1 MARTARFAGR
11 KQAQHNDDAESY
23 PGSGHLGGVKPYS
36 CMSGIAPVEVIV
48 VGYNFEIWNGRSLAT
63 VP

>member
-1 MARTARFAGR
+1 MARTARSAG
-11 KQAQHNDDAESY
+11 KEQALHSNDTESY

-36 CMSGIAPVEVIV
+36 YMSGIAPVKMIV
-48 VGYNFEIWNGRSLAT
+48 VSYKFEICNGRSLST